1 MLSKIYVFT
10 SQVKH
15 NNKTVLPIP
24 YWLFICSQNNRRSH
38 QAEEAG
44 VELASKVDRIKYTG
58 KAGWEMP
65 HQFWLIKTLPRLSQ
79 TKKNTTRW
87 LPELC
92 TAKPHDTRNGEDT
105 RGTLQVLFLCTIKL
119 AVLIADISNI
129 YRHLQY
135 CICFWI
141 FFSGFGCK
149 SPADTLQ
156 GSYLDSKKVYY

>member
-1 MLSKIYVFT
+1 MYSLHRWSTIIRQSCPSLTDYLYA
-10 SQVKH
+10 H
-15 NNKTVLPIP
+15 KTIED
-24 YWLFICSQNNRRSH
+24 RTG
-38 QAEEAG
+38 AEEAG

-79 TKKNTTRW
+79 TKQNTTRW

-105 RGTLQVLFLCTIKL
+105 RGNLQVLFLCTIKL

-156 GSYLDSKKVYY
+156 GSYLDSEKVYY